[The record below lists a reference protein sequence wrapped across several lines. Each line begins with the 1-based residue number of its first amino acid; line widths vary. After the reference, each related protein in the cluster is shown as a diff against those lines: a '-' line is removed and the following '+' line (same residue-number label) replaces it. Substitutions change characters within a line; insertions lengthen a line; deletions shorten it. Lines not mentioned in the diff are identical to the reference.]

1 MLNLA
6 QDWSLNSNITWT
18 TMPRLPIGV
27 SHGTMAI
34 VNNAVI
40 VIGGYH
46 DSLKNRRNVDTIQVR
61 F

>member
-6 QDWSLNSNITWT
+6 QDWSSNYNITWT

-27 SHGTMAI
+27 SHGTMTI

-40 VIGGYH
+40 VIGGYR
-46 DSLKNRRNVDTIQVR
+46 DSVQNKGNLDTIQVR